1 MEKKPSEAEVR
12 FNAIVE
18 EYGKLLR
25 DVISNLCPK
34 DMGLD
39 FDDIEQ
45 EARLKLWR
53 AIKSERE
60 IRNLPSYVYRIAFT
74 TTIDAMRKV
83 QDRREEQ
90 MQLIETEEEP
100 VLQIA
105 SEEALPDQ
113 LAEQQQLIEKVEQA
127 LALLPPDR
135 RRVVG
140 LYLGGMTS
148 REIGEILGWSE
159 PKARNLLYRGLKTLR
174 KYLRLAGVE
183 CE

>member
-1 MEKKPSEAEVR
+1 MEKNTSETEAT

-18 EYGKLLR
+18 EYGKFLR
-25 DVISNLCPK
+25 DAISQVCPK

-45 EARLKLWR
+45 EARMKLWR

-60 IRNLPSYVYRIAFT
+60 IRNIPSYVYRIAVT

-90 MQLIETEEEP
+90 LLLMETEEEP

-105 SEEALPDQ
+105 SEEALPDE
-113 LAEQQQLIEKVEQA
+113 LAEQQQLIEKVEET

-135 RRVVG
+135 RRVVA

-174 KYLRLAGVE
+174 KYLSLAGIK

>member
-1 MEKKPSEAEVR
+1 MAKKVSETEAR
-12 FNAIVE
+12 FDAIVE
-18 EYGKLLR
+18 EYGKFLR
-25 DVISNLCPK
+25 DAISQICPK
-34 DMGLD
+34 DMGLE

-53 AIKSERE
+53 AIESERE
-60 IRNLPSYVYRIAFT
+60 IRNLPSYIYRIAVT

-90 MQLIETEEEP
+90 LQSLETEEEP

-105 SEEALPDQ
+105 SQDALPDQ
-113 LAEQQQLIEKVEQA
+113 MAEQQQMIEKVEEA
-127 LALLPPDR
+127 LALLRPSR
-135 RRVVG
+135 RRVVS

-174 KYLRLAGVE
+174 KYLRLSGVK